1 MGGGRPTTR
10 EVSGGWGA
18 EGRDRREPAGKE
30 VGTARG
36 SKSGRRKGEQQRKGR
51 LWGEERRALG
61 F

>member
-1 MGGGRPTTR
+1 MTR